1 MGGTVLNGR
10 GGGRRLP
17 AHRSGSRRGCRGRE
31 AMRVSSHGMMWG
43 GVGDVREHHAV
54 VVVVVMVVDAR
65 GVVVRA
71 HHGRLCRGRD
81 RRSLDPASLE
91 DHGGGELEI
100 SYLAMRT
107 TVTVLRS
114 KKPFLLL
121 LFRFRSIRLFT
132 NFGVVA
138 LPLQL
143 WARTGLNLLPDT

>member
-1 MGGTVLNGR
+1 
-10 GGGRRLP
+10 
-17 AHRSGSRRGCRGRE
+17 
-31 AMRVSSHGMMWG
+31 MRVSSHGMMWG

-114 KKPFLLL
+114 KKTLPPPFC
-121 LFRFRSIRLFT
+121 FRSIRLFT